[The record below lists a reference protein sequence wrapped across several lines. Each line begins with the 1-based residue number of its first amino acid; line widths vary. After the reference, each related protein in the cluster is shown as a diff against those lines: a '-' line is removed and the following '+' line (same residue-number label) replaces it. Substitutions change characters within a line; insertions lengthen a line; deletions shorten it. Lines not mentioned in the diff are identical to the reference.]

1 MSVKSDLSVEL
12 TKKLAADERTE
23 DVAVSILDDSGVITM
38 SGTAPSEEAKQAA
51 VEMVNEHE
59 GVKSV
64 IADIRVVDEDAQRLP
79 GVTEAPYAPRQ
90 GGAT

>member
-1 MSVKSDLSVEL
+1 MSVKSDLAVQLAEQ
-12 TKKLAADERTE
+12 LAADERTE
-23 DVAVSILDDSGVITM
+23 DVAVSILDNSGVITM
-38 SGTAPSEEAKQAA
+38 SGTAPSDEAKRTA
-51 VEMVNEHE
+51 VDMVNAHE

-64 IADIRVVDEDAQRLP
+64 IADIRVVDDDDQRLP